1 MSLKAMER
9 PSIDVVKSHGKSSI
23 ETVNIWRNTMRD
35 FLRKISPMMSPE
47 GEPGGTGGA
56 DPDNNSAG
64 GSGDTGNGKDS
75 KPDLKYSDADMNA
88 ILNKAYAK
96 WQKKADE
103 KIAEAEKLAT
113 MDAQKKAEYERDQL
127 QKQLDD
133 LKAANTRAELANEAR
148 KILSEDNI
156 SIGENLLNTLVGK
169 DADSTSK
176 NIADFKAAF
185 NKAVDQG
192 VKDALKGKSPT
203 QGSGSTMTKAE
214 IMKVKDTKERQKLIR
229 DHIELFKK

>member
-1 MSLKAMER
+1 
-9 PSIDVVKSHGKSSI
+9 
-23 ETVNIWRNTMRD
+23 MRD

-47 GEPGGTGGA
+47 GEPGGAGGA

-103 KIAEAEKLAT
+103 KIAEAQKLAQ

-133 LKAANTRAELANEAR
+133 LKAANTKAELTNEAR
-148 KILSEDNI
+148 KILAEDNI
-156 SIGENLLNTLVGK
+156 RIGDNLLKTLVGT

-176 NIADFKAAF
+176 NIADFKDAY

-192 VKDALKGKSPT
+192 VKDALKGKSPK
-203 QGSGSTMTKAE
+203 QGDDTTMTKAD

-229 DHIELFKK
+229 DHLDLFQN

>member
-1 MSLKAMER
+1 
-9 PSIDVVKSHGKSSI
+9 
-23 ETVNIWRNTMRD
+23 MRD

-47 GEPGGTGGA
+47 GESGGTVGA

-64 GSGDTGNGKDS
+64 GSGDTGNGEDP

-103 KIAEAEKLAT
+103 KIAEAEKLAK

>member
-1 MSLKAMER
+1 
-9 PSIDVVKSHGKSSI
+9 
-23 ETVNIWRNTMRD
+23 MRD

-47 GEPGGTGGA
+47 GEPGGAGGA
-56 DPDNNSAG
+56 DPNNNSAG

-176 NIADFKAAF
+176 NIAEFKAAF